1 MPKTRRPYSRK
12 FRERVLALWRAGKSA
27 SELAEE
33 YEPCYQTIKNWIET
47 HERSCS
53 TSATSQLEE
62 NEREELERLRRENE
76 QLRMEREI
84 LSKAAAWFAHKTDA
98 IAPDSSRS

>member
-12 FRERVLALWRAGKSA
+12 FREQILALWRAGTSA

-47 HERSCS
+47 YERSSS
-53 TSATSQLEE
+53 TSSTSPLEE
-62 NEREELERLRRENE
+62 EEREEFEHLRRENE
-76 QLRMEREI
+76 QLRMERKI

-98 IAPDSSRS
+98 IASDSSRS